1 MWKMYNPN
9 PHGKHVG
16 DCTVRA
22 ISIATNKPWYD
33 VFFGLALQG
42 ATMCDMP
49 SANAVTTAYLR
60 SIGFKRRTMPETCA
74 ECYTVTDFCKD
85 HPHGV
90 YILGIGTHMVAI
102 IDGNYW
108 DSWDS
113 GNETPVYYFEKAED

>member
-1 MWKMYNPN
+1 MWKMHNPN
-9 PHGKHVG
+9 PQGRTVG

-33 VFFGLALQG
+33 VFFSLALQG
-42 ATMCDMP
+42 AIMCDMP

-60 SIGFKRRTMPETCA
+60 SIGFKRRTIPETCP

-113 GNETPVYYFEKAED
+113 GNETPVYYFEKSED